1 MERLPQVRLITRD
14 LEPRV
19 PVLQVEYNQGA
30 ARMSGLSRKDVSLS
44 MLTATGGVPIATLF
58 DGTHPTPIYLKQTT
72 PDNGMIEDI
81 ENISVFSTLPD
92 VSALV
97 DEDVITSMATGV
109 IDKDMIIDRMM
120 STTPLTQVAD
130 GVAVEWEHP
139 VIPRYNSQ
147 RSVRV
152 QASPAPGIETEK
164 ARVAVEKALEAIE
177 LPTGYALSWQGE
189 KAASDQSMRYLFQNF
204 PLAIILMIAL
214 LIMLFKDYRK
224 PLIIFC
230 TIPMV
235 VVGIVITMI
244 ITGKTFDF
252 VAIVGTL
259 GLIGM
264 VIKNGIVLMDEI
276 ERLTGEGMEQRS
288 ALIQSSVNRLRAV
301 SLAALT
307 TILGMLPLLSDS
319 MFGSMAAAIM
329 GGLLFGT
336 VITLVFIPVLYSLF
350 FPVKK

>member
-1 MERLPQVRLITRD
+1 
-14 LEPRV
+14 
-19 PVLQVEYNQGA
+19 
-30 ARMSGLSRKDVSLS
+30 MSGLSRKDVSLS
-44 MLTATGGVPIATLF
+44 MLTATGGVPVATLN
-58 DGTHPTPIYLKQTT
+58 DGTHPTPIYLKQT
-72 PDNGMIEDI
+72 DADHGAIEDI

-97 DEDVITSMATGV
+97 DDEVVTSMATGV
-109 IDKDMIIDRMM
+109 IDKDMLIDRLM

-130 GVAVEWEHP
+130 GVTVEWENP

-164 ARVAVEKALEAIE
+164 ARKAVEEALTSIE
-177 LPTGYALSWQGE
+177 LPVGYALSWQGE

-204 PLAIILMIAL
+204 PLAVILMIAL

-276 ERLTGEGMEQRS
+276 SRLLGEGMEQS
-288 ALIQSSVNRLRAV
+288 KALIQSSVNRLRAV

-350 FPVKK
+350 FPIRNKKK

>member
-1 MERLPQVRLITRD
+1 
-14 LEPRV
+14 
-19 PVLQVEYNQGA
+19 
-30 ARMSGLSRKDVSLS
+30 
-44 MLTATGGVPIATLF
+44 
-58 DGTHPTPIYLKQTT
+58 
-72 PDNGMIEDI
+72 
-81 ENISVFSTLPD
+81 
-92 VSALV
+92 
-97 DEDVITSMATGV
+97 
-109 IDKDMIIDRMM
+109 
-120 STTPLTQVAD
+120 
-130 GVAVEWEHP
+130 
-139 VIPRYNSQ
+139 
-147 RSVRV
+147 
-152 QASPAPGIETEK
+152 
-164 ARVAVEKALEAIE
+164 
-177 LPTGYALSWQGE
+177 
-189 KAASDQSMRYLFQNF
+189 
-204 PLAIILMIAL
+204 
-214 LIMLFKDYRK
+214 
-224 PLIIFC
+224 
-230 TIPMV
+230 MV

>member
-1 MERLPQVRLITRD
+1 
-14 LEPRV
+14 
-19 PVLQVEYNQGA
+19 
-30 ARMSGLSRKDVSLS
+30 
-44 MLTATGGVPIATLF
+44 
-58 DGTHPTPIYLKQTT
+58 
-72 PDNGMIEDI
+72 
-81 ENISVFSTLPD
+81 
-92 VSALV
+92 
-97 DEDVITSMATGV
+97 
-109 IDKDMIIDRMM
+109 
-120 STTPLTQVAD
+120 
-130 GVAVEWEHP
+130 
-139 VIPRYNSQ
+139 
-147 RSVRV
+147 
-152 QASPAPGIETEK
+152 
-164 ARVAVEKALEAIE
+164 
-177 LPTGYALSWQGE
+177 
-189 KAASDQSMRYLFQNF
+189 
-204 PLAIILMIAL
+204 MIAL

-235 VVGIVITMI
+235 VVGIVISMI

-350 FPVKK
+350 FHVKK

>member
-1 MERLPQVRLITRD
+1 
-14 LEPRV
+14 
-19 PVLQVEYNQGA
+19 
-30 ARMSGLSRKDVSLS
+30 
-44 MLTATGGVPIATLF
+44 
-58 DGTHPTPIYLKQTT
+58 
-72 PDNGMIEDI
+72 
-81 ENISVFSTLPD
+81 
-92 VSALV
+92 
-97 DEDVITSMATGV
+97 
-109 IDKDMIIDRMM
+109 
-120 STTPLTQVAD
+120 
-130 GVAVEWEHP
+130 
-139 VIPRYNSQ
+139 
-147 RSVRV
+147 
-152 QASPAPGIETEK
+152 
-164 ARVAVEKALEAIE
+164 
-177 LPTGYALSWQGE
+177 
-189 KAASDQSMRYLFQNF
+189 
-204 PLAIILMIAL
+204 
-214 LIMLFKDYRK
+214 
-224 PLIIFC
+224 
-230 TIPMV
+230 MV

-350 FPVKK
+350 FYVKK